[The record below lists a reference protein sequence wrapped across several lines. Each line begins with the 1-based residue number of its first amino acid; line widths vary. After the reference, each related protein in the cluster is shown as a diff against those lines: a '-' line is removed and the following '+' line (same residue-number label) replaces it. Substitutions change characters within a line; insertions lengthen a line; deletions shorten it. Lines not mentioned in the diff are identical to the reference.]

1 MFDAEELQ
9 ALVLGARL
17 VGAFGDKSL
26 VGPARSAISKVEAVL
41 PPRLKV
47 AKRPALYALRT
58 FRAEMRAQAL
68 DTVRAALTE
77 KRKLKLRYQ
86 REDKEESD
94 RTILPLGA
102 FFWGRSW
109 TLTAW
114 CELRNDF
121 RNFRLDR
128 VLELRTLDETFTDEP
143 GRTLRDYL
151 RGMGRSAEQILDD

>member
-1 MFDAEELQ
+1 
-9 ALVLGARL
+9 
-17 VGAFGDKSL
+17 
-26 VGPARSAISKVEAVL
+26 
-41 PPRLKV
+41 
-47 AKRPALYALRT
+47 
-58 FRAEMRAQAL
+58 MRAQAL
-68 DTVRAALTE
+68 HTVRGALTE

-86 REDKEESD
+86 KEDEEVSD
-94 RTILPLGA
+94 RTVLPLGA

-128 VLELRTLDETFTDEP
+128 VLELLPMDETFTDEP

-151 RGMGRSAEQILDD
+151 RGMGPTAEQILDD